1 MGGSAWTN
9 ELVDLIILSASASGF
24 SGFFAYSPA
33 PGAGNLV
40 ASDTAAGGTDP
51 YGNIY
56 LANISSYN
64 NASGFAASLG
74 GGFLT
79 LYTGS
84 LAGGWAAQ
92 ATVGVSGGGVLFLT
106 AAAGITLADA
116 ATAGSTLAVT
126 GALTASGGESVTGG
140 LTTDTLTVTGATISA
155 VGATMDIH
163 NGNVN
168 LNMARPPNYAAV
180 VAGTATAAQVEACL
194 GGLLTSLT
202 NRQLMA

>member
-1 MGGSAWTN
+1 MGAEGAWSN
-9 ELVDLIILSASASGF
+9 QLVDLIILAAASSGF
-24 SGFFAYSPA
+24 SGFFTYSPT
-33 PGAGNLV
+33 PGTGNLTGSV
-40 ASDTAAGGTDP
+40 TAAAGVDP
-51 YGNIY
+51 YGNHY
-56 LANISSYN
+56 LATISSYN

-74 GGFLT
+74 GGFVT

-84 LAGGWAAQ
+84 LAGGWSVAA
-92 ATVGVSGGGVLFLT
+92 TIEIGGGQLVLT
-106 AAAGITLADA
+106 AAAGIQLADA
-116 ATAGSTLAVT
+116 ATAGSTLGVS
-126 GALTASGGESVTGG
+126 GLLTASGGESVTGG
-140 LTTDTLTVTGATISA
+140 TTTDTLTVTGAITATNS
-155 VGATMDIH
+155 TMDIH

>member
-1 MGGSAWTN
+1 MGADGSWTN
-9 ELVDLIILSASASGF
+9 QLVDLIVLSAQQSGF
-24 SGFFAYSPA
+24 SGFFTYSPA
-33 PGAGNLV
+33 PGAGNLTGSITAV
-40 ASDTAAGGTDP
+40 AGQDQFL
-51 YGNIY
+51 NHY

-74 GGFLT
+74 GGFVT

-84 LAGGWAAQ
+84 LAGGWSVAA
-92 ATVGVSGGGVLFLT
+92 TIEIGGSALILT
-106 AAAGITLADA
+106 AAGGITLADA
-116 ATAGSTLAVT
+116 ATAGSTLLVS
-126 GALTASGGESVTGG
+126 GALTASGGEAVTGG

-155 VGATMDIH
+155 VGATLDIH